1 MSLSWQSRGR
11 IGSICAPPLRGW
23 RGKIACMEAAEI
35 LDMSTTR
42 VSVDHM
48 SKMIQI
54 RNVPDDLH
62 RELKMRA
69 AAAGMTMSDH
79 IKQELSRRSR
89 KSTIP
94 EIAARRR
101 ARNRG
106 KSSTLTTQKIVDI
119 IREARGD

>member
-1 MSLSWQSRGR
+1 M
-11 IGSICAPPLRGW
+11 
-23 RGKIACMEAAEI
+23 KTAEI
-35 LDMSTTR
+35 FDMSAAR
-42 VSVDHM
+42 VNVQNM

-62 RELKMRA
+62 RDLKMRA
-69 AAAGMTMSDH
+69 AAAGMSMSDY

-94 EIAARRR
+94 EMIERRR

-106 KSSTLTTQKIVDI
+106 KSSTLTTQKVVDI
-119 IREARGD
+119 IRGARGD

>member
-1 MSLSWQSRGR
+1 MRT
-11 IGSICAPPLRGW
+11 A
-23 RGKIACMEAAEI
+23 EAI
-35 LDMSTTR
+35 DMSGAR
-42 VSVDHM
+42 DNVLHM

-69 AAAGMTMSDH
+69 AAAGMSMSDY
-79 IKQELSRRSR
+79 IKRELGRQSR

-106 KSSTLTTQKIVDI
+106 RTSTLTTQKIVDI
-119 IREARGD
+119 IRESRGD